1 MVDMRLQ
8 GQGAGK
14 RGAISLLPCESRRS
28 LIKGLVGSFA
38 LGFAPLA
45 LAERSRHLVPGQSYT
60 GGRIIQ
66 RPNEAGFPDPNMGGI
81 GAMTPFVFP
90 VSVAVTPMRDIFIAD
105 AGLQTVFRYD
115 PMLDAMSTVRGLRV
129 NQQTRLA
136 AAPDGSVVVANGL
149 SAPMIRVSRTGRV
162 MQTMDSQL
170 GGGVFYDEVVVDAS
184 SGRYYGLDKVQRRL
198 EEIMPHGRGGVVMP
212 QGLIPEQP
220 AAMAID
226 GNNIYIAGR
235 ACQCIAAIDPFA
247 SRSMEVVAEDI
258 GQATALA
265 AGDGW
270 LAVADVREREVRLWR
285 QRALLAEA
293 DFASLGL
300 VDPRGMAIAQQTLY
314 VADGAGRRV
323 ASFRLRA

>member
-1 MVDMRLQ
+1 MRLLDL
-8 GQGAGK
+8 GAGE
-14 RGAISLLPCESRRS
+14 RQALTRQPDAQRRTLL
-28 LIKGLVGSFA
+28 KGLAGGFA
-38 LGFAPLA
+38 LGLSSLA
-45 LAERSRHLVPGQSYT
+45 QAEKSRHLVAGQVYS

-81 GAMTPFVFP
+81 GAMTLFVFP

-129 NQQTRLA
+129 NQQSRLA
-136 AAPDGSVVVANGL
+136 AAPDGSIVVANGL
-149 SAPMIRVSRTGRV
+149 SAPMVRVSRTGRV
-162 MQTMDSQL
+162 MQNIDSQL

-226 GNNIYIAGR
+226 GNKIYIAGR

-247 SRSMEVVAEDI
+247 SRSMEIVAEDI
-258 GQATALA
+258 GQAVALA

-270 LAVADVREREVRLWR
+270 LAVADVREREIRLWR
-285 QRALLAEA
+285 QGALLAEA

-323 ASFRLRA
+323 LSFRLRA